1 MIDQVQPKDRAEYEQ
16 CIIQSC
22 NAKNELLNQKGLSPC
37 QLVFGRNPRVA
48 ADLLQEWPCPVSAT
62 TPLHDEAAERARAI
76 RSQARMALVLSQDDA
91 CLRAALNARPRAER
105 EFFPGDFVAYWR
117 THQKGVRL
125 VGGRWYGVAI
135 VMGKVG
141 RNFLIF
147 HRKDIFKVA
156 PEHLRH
162 ASDDER
168 MLAQADGR
176 EMLGL
181 SSMLQ
186 DPDRKA
192 IGSQFTDLTDTPTP
206 MRARTPNPEVEDFWL
221 KRGEYMCRIHR
232 QPRTTLFWP
241 SENDPALEGMCSTT
255 GERPFVQI
263 PRNALCINHS
273 PIHKPKS
280 RLGEMSRG
288 RLRANSD

>member
-1 MIDQVQPKDRAEYEQ
+1 M
-16 CIIQSC
+16 
-22 NAKNELLNQKGLSPC
+22 
-37 QLVFGRNPRVA
+37 
-48 ADLLQEWPCPVSAT
+48 QEWPCPVSAT

-76 RSQARMALVLSQDDA
+76 RSQARTALVLSQDDA

-105 EFFPGDFVAYWR
+105 EFLPGDFVAYWR
-117 THQKGVRL
+117 TQKYQKGVRL

-147 HRKDIFKVA
+147 HRKNIFKVA

-168 MLAQADGR
+168 VLAQVDGR

-181 SSMLQ
+181 SSLLQ

-206 MRARTPNPEVEDFWL
+206 MQARTPNPEVEDVWL

-232 QPRTTLFWP
+232 QPRTALFWP
-241 SENDPALEGMCSTT
+241 SENDPALEGMWFDNWRKTIRSDSKECIVHQPLSNPQTKT
-255 GERPFVQI
+255 ALWGDEPWKGESQF
-263 PRNALCINHS
+263 
-273 PIHKPKS
+273 
-280 RLGEMSRG
+280 
-288 RLRANSD
+288 RLRPRRSILSVQRRRQVHL